1 VQIAVELFLV
11 DGSIDGEEIDYALAG
26 TYDKIEEWDQLV
38 RTITDAKQ
46 LRYSHGISIFDDKPV
61 WGLLPRLSMKT

>member
-1 VQIAVELFLV
+1 MQIAVELFLV

-38 RTITDAKQ
+38 RTITDASNCDIPMAFQ
-46 LRYSHGISIFDDKPV
+46 YLTINRCGDCYLGYP
-61 WGLLPRLSMKT
+61 

>member
-46 LRYSHGISIFDDKPV
+46 LRWFPWHFNI
-61 WGLLPRLSMKT
+61 